1 MPTHITKRLAL
12 PKRTAAVLAT
22 VLTAGIGVTLSAGPA
37 QAALTTSCDISGC
50 ADAATAV
57 QLWTSLGDPTT
68 RGWVNLSDGECSYAG
83 GTYYND
89 DGQLPN
95 GDTFYEYDVY
105 ERACGAHRD
114 AYRVVHDVDTDTWY
128 YSPDH
133 YSDFYQLS

>member
-1 MPTHITKRLAL
+1 MMKRIAL
-12 PKRTAAVLAT
+12 PKRTAAVLA
-22 VLTAGIGVTLSAGPA
+22 VALTAGLGVTLSAGPA
-37 QAALTTSCDISGC
+37 SADVFGSCNISGC
-50 ADAATAV
+50 SDAASAV
-57 QLWTSLGDPTT
+57 QTWQSLGLPTS
-68 RGWVNLSDGECSYAG
+68 RGWYNLSDGECDFAG
-83 GTYYND
+83 GTYYNN

-114 AYRVVHDVDTDTWY
+114 AYRIIHDVDTDTWY